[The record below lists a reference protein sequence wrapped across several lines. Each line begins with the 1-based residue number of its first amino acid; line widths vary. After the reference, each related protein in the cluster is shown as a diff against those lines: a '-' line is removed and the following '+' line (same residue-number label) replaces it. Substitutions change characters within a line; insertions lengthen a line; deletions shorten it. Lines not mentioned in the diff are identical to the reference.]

1 MAEYSILVSL
11 FKYCLVE
18 SLPTELNCKV
28 QKINVSSAPRWADCV
43 MGEIWSFR
51 CRNTT
56 ALAKKWNSAGQK
68 KYRLSRFEKYNFRFC
83 GNAKQGSVGRSA
95 VEICHRVT
103 TTNGDNFL
111 FVSSLINV
119 ATFLSPFLRRGA
131 TIFYLQLL
139 IHFIL
144 RNLNIFNSKDRL
156 YLMINLRSELLTKS
170 WLIQH
175 TCLYLQSL
183 FFSQKNFLAKKI
195 GLGTK
200 TKKESWTT
208 RPALIQI

>member
-43 MGEIWSFR
+43 VGEIWSFC

-68 KYRLSRFEKYNFRFC
+68 KYRWSRFEKYNFRLC

-119 ATFLSPFLRRGA
+119 ATFLSPFLKRGA
-131 TIFYLQLL
+131 TIFYLQLP
-139 IHFIL
+139 ICFIL
-144 RNLNIFNSKDRL
+144 RNLNILNYK
-156 YLMINLRSELLTKS
+156 YV
-170 WLIQH
+170 
-175 TCLYLQSL
+175 
-183 FFSQKNFLAKKI
+183 
-195 GLGTK
+195 
-200 TKKESWTT
+200 
-208 RPALIQI
+208 

>member
-1 MAEYSILVSL
+1 MGCRRIRYLICFILFFKAFWASSSLHKIKMAEYSNIFFRILFS
-11 FKYCLVE
+11 YSIIALVE
-18 SLPTELNCKV
+18 SLPTELNCRVHKM
-28 QKINVSSAPRWADCV
+28 NVSSAARWADCV

-56 ALAKKWNSAGQK
+56 VLAKKWNSAGQK
-68 KYRLSRFEKYNFRFC
+68 KYRLSRFEKYNFRPC

-103 TTNGDNFL
+103 KTNGDNFL

-139 IHFIL
+139 ICFIS
-144 RNLNIFNSKDRL
+144 RNQAFPE
-156 YLMINLRSELLTKS
+156 NLKL
-170 WLIQH
+170 
-175 TCLYLQSL
+175 
-183 FFSQKNFLAKKI
+183 
-195 GLGTK
+195 
-200 TKKESWTT
+200 
-208 RPALIQI
+208 